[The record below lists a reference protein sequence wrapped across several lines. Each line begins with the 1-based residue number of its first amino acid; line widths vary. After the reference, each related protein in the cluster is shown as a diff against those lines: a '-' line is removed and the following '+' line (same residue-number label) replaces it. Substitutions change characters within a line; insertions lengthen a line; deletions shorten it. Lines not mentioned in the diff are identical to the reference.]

1 MGSGLFQPMHLLIIL
16 VVVILIFGP
25 GRLGNIGR
33 DLGKSIKDFK
43 KAMSEEDVTHQDTA
57 PPAQAPRTE
66 QIPPAA
72 ASQAAPQAPQAAA
85 QATQA
90 AAQTPADKEHHP
102 G

>member
-43 KAMSEEDVTHQDTA
+43 KAMSEEDVTRQDTA
-57 PPAQAPRTE
+57 PPAQASKTE

-72 ASQAAPQAPQAAA
+72 ASQATPSQSATPTQAAA
-85 QATQA
+85 QA
-90 AAQTPADKEHHP
+90 PADKDHSH

>member
-1 MGSGLFQPMHLLIIL
+1 MHLLIIL

-43 KAMSEEDVTHQDTA
+43 KAMSEEDVTHQDIA
-57 PPAQAPRTE
+57 PPAQAPRAE
-66 QIPPAA
+66 QIPPTA

-90 AAQTPADKEHHP
+90 AAQTPADKEHPH

>member
-25 GRLGNIGR
+25 GRLGNIGK

-43 KAMSEEDVTHQDTA
+43 KAMSEEDVTHKDTA
-57 PPAQAPRTE
+57 PPAQAPKTE

-72 ASQAAPQAPQAAA
+72 PQAPQAPAQTAA
-85 QATQA
+85 QA
-90 AAQTPADKEHHP
+90 PADKDHTH

>member
-66 QIPPAA
+66 QIP
-72 ASQAAPQAPQAAA
+72 QAAA

>member
-25 GRLGNIGR
+25 GRIGNIGK

-43 KAMSEEDVTHQDTA
+43 KAMSEEDVTPQETT
-57 PPAQAPRTE
+57 PTAQAPKTE
-66 QIPPAA
+66 QIPPTA
-72 ASQAAPQAPQAAA
+72 ASQAAQSTTTQAQAAS
-85 QATQA
+85 
-90 AAQTPADKEHHP
+90 TPADKDRSH